1 MTKKVFLFGYGRHA
15 RSIAHNLLK
24 DGFRVTIVESDET
37 NYLQAKSDGFTDVM
51 HFDVTRDEYLETL
64 NVLSEDRIICMM
76 DDEHLNVFLT
86 LSLRPLFPECRI
98 LAISGSIYASQKL
111 LMAGANKVI
120 DLYEVSA
127 NRIHNLLKRPVSTR
141 FLDRILSDEN
151 GINFR
156 EIVIPEES
164 FLDGMMAD
172 DVNFH
177 ACGVLLIGLI
187 DLERGEHF
195 IFITSEESHKLK
207 SGDRIVC
214 LGMDENLDRFEA
226 LIKKSEEAAC
236 EWLS

>member
-15 RSIAHNLLK
+15 QSIARNLLH
-24 DGFRVTIVESDET
+24 DGFRMTIIESDEA
-37 NYLQAKSDGFTDVM
+37 NYNQAKEDGFTDVM
-51 HFDVTRDEYLETL
+51 HFDVTKDENLEAL
-64 NVLSEDRIICMM
+64 IAAPEDRMICMM

-86 LSLRPLFPECRI
+86 LSLRPLFPECHI

-141 FLDRILSDEN
+141 FLDKILSDNN

-156 EIVIPEES
+156 EITIPENS
-164 FLDGMMAD
+164 FLDGMMVEE
-172 DVNFH
+172 VNFH
-177 ACGVLLIGLI
+177 ACGVLLIGLV

-195 IFITSEESHKLK
+195 DFITSGDEHKLD
-207 SGDRIVC
+207 SGDHIVC
-214 LGMDENLDRFEA
+214 LGVDEDLDYFEEM
-226 LIKKSEEAAC
+226 IKKNEEAAC
-236 EWLS
+236 EWPS

>member
-15 RSIAHNLLK
+15 QSIARNLLQ
-24 DGFRVTIVESDET
+24 DGFRLTIIESDEA
-37 NYLQAKSDGFTDVM
+37 NYTQAKEDGFTDVM
-51 HFDVTRDEYLETL
+51 HFDVTKDEHLEAL
-64 NVLSEDRIICMM
+64 IASPEDRMICLM

-127 NRIHNLLKRPVSTR
+127 NRIHNLLKRPVSTH
-141 FLDRILSDEN
+141 FLDKILSGKD
-151 GINFR
+151 GINLR
-156 EIVIPEES
+156 EITIPENS
-164 FLDGMMAD
+164 FLNGMMVD

-177 ACGVLLIGLI
+177 ACGVLLVGLV
-187 DLERGEHF
+187 DLEKGEHF
-195 IFITSEESHKLK
+195 IFITSGEEHKLD
-207 SGDRIVC
+207 SGDHIVC
-214 LGMDENLDRFEA
+214 LGMDENLDHFEE
-226 LIKKSEEAAC
+226 LIQNSEEEAC

>member
-24 DGFRVTIVESDET
+24 DGFRLTIIESAEA
-37 NYLQAKSDGFTDVM
+37 NYDQAKEDGYTDVM
-51 HFDVTRDEYLETL
+51 YFDVTRDEHLEAL
-64 NVLSEDRIICMM
+64 IVAPEDRMICMM

-86 LSLRPLFPECRI
+86 LSLRPLFPECHI

-156 EIVIPEES
+156 EIDS
-164 FLDGMMAD
+164 FLRDMVKQATRCCYY
-172 DVNFH
+172 NIYTFTK
-177 ACGVLLIGLI
+177 CR
-187 DLERGEHF
+187 DLWVYF
-195 IFITSEESHKLK
+195 YSTK
-207 SGDRIVC
+207 
-214 LGMDENLDRFEA
+214 NNARFKRKMFS
-226 LIKKSEEAAC
+226 I
-236 EWLS
+236 